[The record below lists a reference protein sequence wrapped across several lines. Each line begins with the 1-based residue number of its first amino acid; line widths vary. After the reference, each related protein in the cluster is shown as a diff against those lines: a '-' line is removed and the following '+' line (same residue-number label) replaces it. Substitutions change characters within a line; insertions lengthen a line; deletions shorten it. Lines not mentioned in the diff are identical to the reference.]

1 MTKRLR
7 MRNSAPDKKLDKLLA
22 KSRRKV
28 AAMTPRQKKRMLGK
42 QAESFSR
49 QDKD

>member
-1 MTKRLR
+1 
-7 MRNSAPDKKLDKLLA
+7 MRAGKSPPRPELEKLLD

-28 AAMTPRQKKRMLGK
+28 AAMTSRQKKRMLEK